1 MGDGHRWPFPRDSQT
16 PWDLFQ
22 NGFTMDSMGFYSGKT
37 WVRQPLQHFFISIYE
52 STTFNILWNTMFFG
66 FLMIQMGTKNSV
78 SPCITWCFLFL
89 KKRLSWILINIRNNF
104 ISMTS
109 NESMGLCLFFLE
121 TNTYT
126 KQLSEKWPSQN
137 LFRDIQAILGQSQRL
152 ITFTRI
158 WEAVLKEYGIG
169 IDWLKTSD
177 NSSLKAKEHMLAAFS
192 FQISTDSSEYLDVQW
207 AFRIY
212 PLVNIQKTNWKDP
225 PLWMGKSW

>member
-66 FLMIQMGTKNSV
+66 FLMIQMGTKNGV

-109 NESMGLCLFFLE
+109 NESMGLCLFFFGNKHIHQTIVREMAFTKSLQGYPSHSWTKPE
-121 TNTYT
+121 IDHFYTNLRGCT
-126 KQLSEKWPSQN
+126 E
-137 LFRDIQAILGQSQRL
+137 
-152 ITFTRI
+152 RI
-158 WEAVLKEYGIG
+158 WHRHRLTE
-169 IDWLKTSD
+169 
-177 NSSLKAKEHMLAAFS
+177 
-192 FQISTDSSEYLDVQW
+192 
-207 AFRIY
+207 
-212 PLVNIQKTNWKDP
+212 NIW
-225 PLWMGKSW
+225 